1 MVKTRKIIDL
11 MLSRLD
17 GLDTNID
24 VIQYSMTVN
33 LLEKKMRIL
42 KNLNKIV
49 EQESGEKEITLAV
62 NGTNKSVKIDMDKFN
77 PLGGSIAYG
86 HPFAATGA
94 RIVGSLAK
102 MIDNARGGRGLISV
116 CTAGGMGVTAI
127 LEK

>member
-49 EQESGEKEITLAV
+49 EAETGEKELTL
-62 NGTNKSVKIDMDKFN
+62 
-77 PLGGSIAYG
+77 
-86 HPFAATGA
+86 
-94 RIVGSLAK
+94 
-102 MIDNARGGRGLISV
+102 
-116 CTAGGMGVTAI
+116 
-127 LEK
+127 

>member
-49 EQESGEKEITLAV
+49 EAESGEKELTLPV
-62 NGTNKSVKIDMDKFN
+62 NGTNKSVKIDMDK
-77 PLGGSIAYG
+77 LKESIT
-86 HPFAATGA
+86 FLDAAVDERQASAEDNLTKCEDIDPTG
-94 RIVGSLAK
+94 L
-102 MIDNARGGRGLISV
+102 N
-116 CTAGGMGVTAI
+116 
-127 LEK
+127 EE

>member
-11 MLSRLD
+11 MLARLD

-49 EQESGEKEITLAV
+49 EAETGEKELTL
-62 NGTNKSVKIDMDKFN
+62 
-77 PLGGSIAYG
+77 
-86 HPFAATGA
+86 
-94 RIVGSLAK
+94 
-102 MIDNARGGRGLISV
+102 
-116 CTAGGMGVTAI
+116 
-127 LEK
+127 